1 MTTETLPS
9 AKQKVSTIRDL
20 VEKNR
25 DQLKAALPRHLP
37 VDRMLRV
44 FFTALSINP
53 KLYDCT
59 PRSLLGALIQ
69 CAQLGLEPGIL
80 GHAYLVPFKN
90 RKTNT
95 TEVQFIPGY
104 KGLVDL
110 TRRSG
115 EVSTVMA
122 QVVRSKDH
130 FKHAFGL
137 NPVLEHTP
145 SDQQDRG
152 AITQV
157 YAVIRL
163 KDGGALFDVMSK
175 GEVDSHR
182 DRYSKAAQD
191 GPWVTNYEEM
201 AKKTVL
207 RRVCKLAPVSVEA
220 QQAIVLSEA
229 AEQQLPQH
237 LGDVIEMPAEPTEA
251 EMTAT
256 TSALDQLADELQ
268 RGASKDQP
276 A

>member
-1 MTTETLPS
+1 MSTEILPS
-9 AKQKVSTIRDL
+9 AKQKVTTIRDL
-20 VEKNR
+20 IDKNR
-25 DQLKAALPRHLP
+25 DQIKNALPQHLP
-37 VDRMLRV
+37 VDRMVRV

-53 KLYDCT
+53 KLYECT
-59 PRSLLGALIQ
+59 PRSLMGALIQ
-69 CAQLGLEPGIL
+69 CAQLGLEPGVL

-90 RKTNT
+90 KKLGT

-122 QVVRSKDH
+122 QTVRKKDT
-130 FKHAFGL
+130 FKFAFGL
-137 NPVLEHTP
+137 NPILEHTP

-152 AITQV
+152 DISHI

-163 KDGGALFDVMSK
+163 KDGGALFDVMTK
-175 GEVDSHR
+175 AEVDAHR

-191 GPWVTNYEEM
+191 GPWVTNWDEM

-207 RRVCKLAPVSVEA
+207 RRVCKLAPVSVETQHA
-220 QQAIVLSEA
+220 VVLSET
-229 AEQQLPQH
+229 AEAQLPQN
-237 LGDVIEMPAEPTEA
+237 LGDAFELPAEEPYSPEA
-251 EMTAT
+251 
-256 TSALDQLADELQ
+256 SSKLDQLTAELEG
-268 RGASKDQP
+268 GASKDQP